1 MISKKTVIILYICL
15 VMVSGCIQ
23 TQRGVVTQTPE
34 PVYQPNPAPLAGSID
49 DTGNQDTG
57 LKSIDQ
63 PAAFDGFGDL
73 DTIEE
78 EDLVSS
84 ERRTVRGVL
93 PSMAYTNDRIFEYG
107 RKLDRW
113 KELDRQSSGLNMS
126 QEDSEKMVNCFQE
139 LRKVLDGYNSLRANM
154 LQMDVDSSSIIIGSE
169 EVMNLQ
175 KSDIIFLEG
184 ICGRLLGSGEG
195 EIVDWEQRAEGADL
209 PQIETL
215 IERYNSNKEYEE
227 VVQSWLQIPENQRDR
242 VHLRTKI
249 HFANG
254 LMFLHQEEKAAEM
267 YQQIVDEMSATDI
280 QRTDLLSLRKLL
292 ADLYTA
298 SGNYPAAEKQY
309 VNISK
314 DYSELG
320 ELEEWSQLQLD
331 ILERSEKGSPELTA
345 FSKLLRNYLGF
356 VAERDGYK
364 LVWEAEDFLQNY
376 PYSAIASNVDIIK
389 NDVKKKADRWFNG
402 FMTNVSHLANDKK
415 FIDGI
420 EILETVPDDIISAE
434 QKETIKTKNDDLILA
449 EAVERETRKIERM
462 QELQH
467 RWNEGMLL
475 VDVGNYDDAIEI
487 FNTLLETEYYA
498 KAEDK
503 IKEISLRAAKSDRR
517 KAADLFLRYTKTT
530 DLESK
535 KKLLIESRRL
545 LTEILIKYPEVDIIE
560 KVMGNIGRVEQEM
573 NTLDPR
579 LLQSLQSSGQAM
591 VDDSFSGGS
600 AKMSSLKEK
609 SMVNDSG
616 MVEEVIVE

>member
-1 MISKKTVIILYICL
+1 MISKKNIVIPFICL
-15 VMVSGCIQ
+15 FMLGGCVA
-23 TQRGVVTQTPE
+23 TQKRVVTTPGPVQE
-34 PVYQPNPAPLAGSID
+34 PQSTPVPLPGSFD
-49 DTGNQDTG
+49 DLGSPDTGQ
-57 LKSIDQ
+57 KSIEQ
-63 PAAFDGFGDL
+63 PLSFDMFEDM
-73 DTIEE
+73 EE
-78 EDLVSS
+78 EDMSGS
-84 ERRTVRGVL
+84 ERRMTRGVL
-93 PSMAYTNDRIFEYG
+93 PSTAYVNDRIFEYG

-113 KELDRQSSGLNMS
+113 KELDRQSVGLSLN
-126 QEDSEKMVNCFQE
+126 QDDSEKMVSCFQD
-139 LRKVLDGYNSLRANM
+139 LRKVLDGYNSLRADM
-154 LQMDVDSSSIIIGSE
+154 LQLEVDSSSIIIGPE

-175 KSDIIFLEG
+175 KSDIVFLEG
-184 ICGRLLGSGEG
+184 SCGRLLASGED
-195 EIVDWEQRAEGADL
+195 EVIDWEQRAEGADL

-215 IERYNSNKEYEE
+215 IERYNGSQEYEE
-227 VVQSWLQIPENQRDR
+227 VVQAWLQIPENQRDR

-249 HFANG
+249 HFANA
-254 LMFLHQEEKAAEM
+254 LMFLHQEEKAADM
-267 YQQIVDEMSATDI
+267 YQQIVDEMSVADI
-280 QRTDLLSLRKLL
+280 QRTDLLSLRKIL

-298 SGNYPAAEKQY
+298 AGNYPAAEKQY

-314 DYSELG
+314 DYTDLG

-331 ILERSEKGSPELTA
+331 ILERSESGGPELTA

-389 NDVKKKADRWFNG
+389 NDVKKRADRWFNG
-402 FMTNVSHLANDKK
+402 FISTVDQLEGDKK
-415 FIDGI
+415 FLDGI

-434 QKETIKTKNDDLILA
+434 QKEKLKTKNDDLILA

-498 KAEDK
+498 KAEAK

-517 KAADLFLRYTKTT
+517 KAADLFLRYTKTS
-530 DLESK
+530 DLNSK

-560 KVMGNIGRVEQEM
+560 KVMGNIERVEQEM
-573 NTLDPR
+573 NALDPS
-579 LLQSLQSSGQAM
+579 LLTSLQSSQQAST
-591 VDDSFSGGS
+591 DDSFSIQP
-600 AKMSSLKEK
+600 ARVTSLKEQQ
-609 SMVNDSG
+609 N
-616 MVEEVIVE
+616 VEETDLIEEIIIE